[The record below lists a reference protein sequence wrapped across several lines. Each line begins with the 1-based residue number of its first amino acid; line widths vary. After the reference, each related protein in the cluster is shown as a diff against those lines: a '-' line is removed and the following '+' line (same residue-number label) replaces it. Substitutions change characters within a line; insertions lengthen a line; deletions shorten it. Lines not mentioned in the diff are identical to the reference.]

1 MEDGNDKKKQEQTDI
16 ELRRYALD
24 KAMEWFRF
32 TGRPVTLR
40 LPLKLADVFYTYI
53 VTGKAMDWSEWDSQ

>member
-1 MEDGNDKKKQEQTDI
+1 MRTNNDKKKQELTDA

-24 KAMEWFRF
+24 KAVEWYHM
-32 TGRPVTLR
+32 TGITMKTR

-53 VTGKAMDWSEWDSQ
+53 VTGKSIDWNRWDDQ

>member
-1 MEDGNDKKKQEQTDI
+1 MEENKDKKKQELTDI

-24 KAMEWFRF
+24 KAVEWFRF
-32 TGRPVTLR
+32 TGRPVTLK

-53 VTGKAMDWSEWDSQ
+53 FTGKTIDWNEWEPQ